1 MNGKKAKRI
10 RSEAN
15 RLTEGQLKVSYNVG
29 RPPTYI
35 NLSPE
40 SAIPEFKKVGAGTP
54 TTLKHNCTKAVNKT
68 LKRLYKSA

>member
-15 RLTEGQLKVSYNVG
+15 RLTEGQPRVSYNVG

-35 NLSPE
+35 NLTPE
-40 SAIPEFKKVGAGTP
+40 SAKPKFKKVGAGKP
-54 TTLKHNCTKAVNKT
+54 ITLNTNCTRSVNKT
-68 LKRLYKSA
+68 LKMLYKSS